1 MFQPIFNPFRRAC
14 KLWRLMAV
22 AAPFVCPSTLQLTH
36 SISLLQMRIDID
48 TFNVHSAQV
57 LGSPMLLNEA
67 HLTKRPPK
75 EAFTNY
81 VDKTR

>member
-1 MFQPIFNPFRRAC
+1 MSQPIFKPFRRAC
-14 KLWRLMAV
+14 ELWRLMAV

-57 LGSPMLLNEA
+57 LGSPMLLERGSFDETA
-67 HLTKRPPK
+67 AKGGVHKLR
-75 EAFTNY
+75 
-81 VDKTR
+81 